1 MMYSFF
7 KGKKC
12 DDESKKTLPSIKTEE
27 SVFLPKFKNE
37 GGPIMLE
44 HLKPEEIVRMPLH
57 LQILYYIE
65 KWGLLAQ
72 SANLM
77 KKAG

>member
-1 MMYSFF
+1 
-7 KGKKC
+7 
-12 DDESKKTLPSIKTEE
+12 
-27 SVFLPKFKNE
+27 
-37 GGPIMLE
+37 MLE

-72 SANLM
+72 GENLM